1 MRKNHLPIRTFIFL
15 IAIIGILAIAL
26 GIRRPSTSVC
36 MGVKLASAS
45 TLDRIT
51 ASRQQSE
58 ALNVPILLDQ
68 TTVATDHESRT
79 VYIPQPI
86 HEDTT
91 RADLIGT
98 ISVESPYA
106 LCWMKEDAF
115 ADLSG
120 AVSNNHAFTLLVYD
134 DTAYTRYRVIFTPL
148 PVLRVEASDTYID
161 DEKTEVFTGSF
172 TAFSA
177 SAPTVQSACGEWH
190 IRGNSAVLQS
200 KKSWRLSLK
209 DGTGNQ
215 KNLSLAGLGSD
226 DDWILN
232 PMSRDDLKFREHFI
246 GNLWNEINHD
256 PHLSMSAGEY
266 VELVM
271 DGEYMGLYLLQR
283 RVDRKYLSLNE
294 KDILMK
300 GTNYNDQISVEYAFE
315 EVHSPAGQRDAYA
328 IAGTY
333 YANFSPAFIDLANYI
348 DYELLINLC
357 YLPDN
362 IKWKNTFYL
371 WRQSGSNFTLS
382 FILWDTDMSLG
393 FDYKEGIIF
402 NIHLLSE
409 AKILHRQEYDALS
422 ALYPDLDRQI
432 ALRWQELRKSLIS
445 YEGLAKEITSL
456 RADLQQSG
464 ALFRDYD
471 RWEYYALGADTEE
484 LLFEFLKGRI
494 EQLDA
499 YYGKYI
505 EN

>member
-1 MRKNHLPIRTFIFL
+1 M
-15 IAIIGILAIAL
+15 IAIISILAIAL
-26 GIRRPSTSVC
+26 GIWRPSTSVC
-36 MGVKLASAS
+36 MGVELASAS

-68 TTVATDHESRT
+68 TAIATDHESRT

-98 ISVESPYA
+98 ISVEPPYD
-106 LCWMKEDAF
+106 LCWMKEDTF

-120 AVSNNHAFTLLVYD
+120 AVSNNHAFTMLVYD
-134 DTAYTRYRVIFTPL
+134 ENVYARYRVIFTPL

-246 GNLWNEINHD
+246 GNLWNEINQD

-283 RVDRKYLSLNE
+283 RVDRKYLSLHKN
-294 KDILMK
+294 DLLMK
-300 GTNYNDQISVEYAFE
+300 GTNGNNQISAEDTFE
-315 EVHSPAGQRDAYA
+315 EVYSPSGTQDAYA

-333 YANFSPAFIDLANYI
+333 YTNFTPEFIDLSNYI
-348 DYELLINLC
+348 NYELLINLF

-362 IKWKNTFYL
+362 LEWKNTFYL
-371 WRQSGSNFTLS
+371 WRPNESNFSLS
-382 FILWDTDMSLG
+382 FIPWDTDMSLG
-393 FDYKEGIIF
+393 FDYKEGILF
-402 NIHLLSE
+402 NIYLRDE

-432 ALRWQELRKSLIS
+432 ALGWQELRKSLIS
-445 YEGLAKEITSL
+445 YEGLANQIRSL

-471 RWEYYALGADTEE
+471 RWEYYALGADTED
-484 LLFEFLKGRI
+484 LLFGFLKGRI

-499 YYGKYI
+499 YYGDILKQ
-505 EN
+505 